1 MKLASRSAIES
12 ESSAKAGSKES
23 KGKAEDV
30 LPPGVKVWLSR
41 NDVRELGRRGV
52 MGREGV
58 LFSMKAQSRLQ
69 SESIPCDQNATK
81 PPHTKVAV
89 LSPTNLGA

>member
-12 ESSAKAGSKES
+12 DSSAKAGSRDS
-23 KGKAEDV
+23 RGKVEEV

-52 MGREGV
+52 VGREGGRDEDRLALLLSMV
-58 LFSMKAQSRLQ
+58 LKSDIQDERNIFDRFGS
-69 SESIPCDQNATK
+69 
-81 PPHTKVAV
+81 V
-89 LSPTNLGA
+89 